1 MPVLTWDIAT
11 RTLPDSLPSRLVTER
26 PPLPPD
32 RFPPEIGLLLP
43 AAREGNGVRSYLTG
57 IPDPAG
63 TVVGLFMANPFLNV
77 PQTARQL
84 IECGIQWICNFP
96 SIDQQDTDFGQ
107 QLDDVGLNRS
117 FEFRT
122 LEAFA
127 DKGLKSLAVLCDPAG
142 VPGALASRPAAVLTV
157 PRVADFAA
165 GLPSMRHRG
174 TLADT
179 MKATLHENGWKG
191 PVLAIGT
198 RIEASSPTLW
208 PDAIDGLLLRPAS

>member
-1 MPVLTWDIAT
+1 MPVLTWEIAA
-11 RTLPDSLPSRLVTER
+11 RAPSESLPSRIVTER

-43 AAREGNGVRSYLTG
+43 AAREGNGIQSFMTDM
-57 IPDPAG
+57 PDPGG
-63 TVVGLFMANPFLNV
+63 TAVGMFLANPFLNV
-77 PQTARQL
+77 SRTARHL
-84 IECGIQWICNFP
+84 IDSGIQWISNFP
-96 SIDQQDTDFGQ
+96 SIDQQDIDFGQ
-107 QLDDVGLNRS
+107 QLDDVGLDRT

-122 LEAFA
+122 LKTFA
-127 DKGLKSLAVLCDPAG
+127 DTGLKSLAVLCDPAG

-165 GLPSMRHRG
+165 GLPSMRYRG

-179 MKATLHENGWKG
+179 IMAALREAGWNG

-198 RIEASSPTLW
+198 RIEATSPTLW
-208 PDAIDGLLLRPAS
+208 PDMIDGLLLRPAP